1 MGFCQQNGSRSAYGA
16 VLLSSREAIDHAVSS
31 KVNVEPFDLSK
42 IVNLSVDD
50 SMMQTTI
57 LKIPSFDYLAIV
69 KGQ

>member
-1 MGFCQQNGSRSAYGA
+1 MGGCKQNGDRSAYGA
-16 VLLSSREAIDHAVSS
+16 ALLSSREEIARAVSS